1 MTDGK
6 GIVPVLA
13 VPMLDP
19 AQGRI
24 DVELP
29 AGLTITQIIEQ
40 TLPDRAVRR
49 EYIRVALVSENGSSI
64 VLEALWDRLKP
75 RPGVRVVIRIVPGK
89 GALKSILSI
98 VVAIAAVAIG
108 AFFAPML
115 AGTLGISQAGWQ
127 GIIGLGVTVVGN
139 LLINALI
146 PPPKPDNEQKNRY
159 TISGWRNRLE
169 PDGAVPVVLGDIR
182 FAPPFAVLP
191 HTQIIGDD
199 QYICAAFNV
208 GYGRVLLDDFRIG
221 ETSLGEYTGVEI
233 EVREGVAGDLPLRLI
248 PTQIAEETVGA
259 DLTRPKP
266 RDELGEII
274 SGPTIETPV
283 VRTTGAD
290 ASGASVIYALP
301 AGLFRTDDEGRLR
314 KTGVSIK
321 IQQRLVQAEEW
332 QDVTTLEI
340 TARKREGFYRQHTW
354 LFPSRGRWQV
364 RSVMM
369 TDETTS
375 MQVSNR
381 TAWAVLQTLRPE
393 YPINFHKP
401 LALIAVR
408 VKATH
413 QLNGQLDNFN
423 VRARRVCLDC
433 DQTTDTWVERPSRN
447 PASLYRYVLQSAANA
462 RPASDDGINLEEL
475 ADWHNFCR
483 LKGLK
488 YDRVI
493 DDPSL
498 SLRDVL
504 KEIAAAGRATP
515 RHDGRQWGVVIDR
528 PQLIAVDHFSPRNSF
543 GFKAT
548 KTHVRR
554 PDGIRVQFLDETND
568 NKPTE
573 RYIPWPGN
581 EGGPMNNVERMELP
595 GKTDPAEIYRET
607 RRRMYEIEHRPEV
620 YRLSLDS
627 PIGVATRGDKVMV
640 SQDTLDRT
648 QIAARVRSA
657 RGRMI
662 EIDETVTMVEGVD
675 YVVRFRVFE
684 VRPAHLPPDTV
695 GTSIIRPVITR
706 PGETSLL
713 ALKTDGELP
722 QAGDLVLFG
731 TAGKESMALVVTG
744 VEAGEDLSS
753 HLRLVD
759 AAPIIDELTDALEIP
774 AWSGRVG
781 AEIDQ
786 NLLQP
791 PAPRFTSIVT
801 GMNGTDRLNGL
812 DYLIEPG
819 SGAILTASFQVEH
832 RLVGAPVWT
841 PITVPAAAG
850 GGEINSYT
858 RGQDLQLRARAISP
872 AGIPGPYTATIPV
885 TIGSKD
891 VGIPTALDASKIT
904 VGALLG
910 GAVIQLVTSDDAATT
925 RIQVYRSQSAVLDRA
940 TDAVKGPVPVEQSRS
955 YSLPTGDATRE
966 NLLLNG
972 VFDTDTVWGKGT
984 GWTIGSGKASKTAGT
999 ASALSQALAA
1009 QAGKWYRV
1017 YLELSGVT
1025 ASTITPRLT
1034 GGTTRN
1040 GTARAANGFFS
1051 DRIQAVTG
1059 NSTFELSATSTFVG
1073 SVDNVGVYL
1082 ETTTC
1087 LAQGVHY
1094 IWLEPQNDDGVPGP
1108 VAGPFTVTI
1117 L

>member
-1 MTDGK
+1 MTEK

-13 VPMLDP
+13 VPMLDL

-24 DVELP
+24 DKELP

-49 EYIRVALVSENGSSI
+49 EYIRVALVCENGSSI
-64 VLEALWDRLKP
+64 VVEALWDRVKP

-98 VVAIAAVAIG
+98 VVSIAAIAIG

-115 AGTLGISQAGWQ
+115 AGTLGITQAGWQ

-159 TISGWRNRLE
+159 SITGWRNRLD

-182 FAPPFAVLP
+182 FAPPFAILP

-221 ETSLGEYTGVEI
+221 ETSLAEYNNVEI
-233 EVREGVAGDLPLRLI
+233 EVREGIVTDPPLSLF
-248 PTQIAEETVGA
+248 PTQIAEEAIGA

-266 RDELGEII
+266 RDELGEIV

-290 ASGASVIYALP
+290 ASGASMIFAWP
-301 AGLFRTDDEGRLR
+301 GGLFKTNDKGKLR
-314 KTGVSIK
+314 NAGVSIK

-332 QDVTTLEI
+332 QDVTTLNI
-340 TARKREGFYRQHTW
+340 SARKREAFYRQHTW
-354 LFPSRGRWQV
+354 AFPSRGNWQA
-364 RSVMM
+364 RSIMM
-369 TDETTS
+369 TDETTNI
-375 MQVSNR
+375 QVSNR

-423 VRARRVCLDC
+423 VRARRFCLDY
-433 DQTTDTWVERPSRN
+433 DYVTGTWIERATRN
-447 PASLYRYVLQSAANA
+447 PAALYRYVLQSNANA
-462 RPASDDGINLEEL
+462 RPVADAGIDLEQL

-498 SLRDVL
+498 SLRDML
-504 KEIAAAGRATP
+504 KEIAAAGRAAP
-515 RHDGRQWGVVIDR
+515 RHDGRKWGVVVDR
-528 PQLIAVDHFSPRNSF
+528 PQLLAVDHFSPRNSY
-543 GFKAT
+543 GFRAT

-581 EGGPMNNVERMELP
+581 EGGPMNVIERLELP
-595 GKTDPAEIYRET
+595 GKTDPTEIYRET

-648 QIAARVRSA
+648 QVASRVRSA
-657 RGRMI
+657 TGRLI
-662 EIDETVTMVEGVD
+662 EIDETVSMDEGVA

-684 VRPAHLPPDTV
+684 ARPAHLPPDTV
-695 GTSIIRPVITR
+695 GTSIVRPVVTR

-713 ALKTDGELP
+713 LLSADGDLP
-722 QAGDLVLFG
+722 RAGDLLFFG
-731 TAGKESMALVVTG
+731 VAGSESLALTITAI
-744 VEAGEDLSS
+744 EAGEDLSS

-759 AAPIIDELTDALEIP
+759 AAPVIDELTDALVIP
-774 AWSGRVG
+774 AWSGRIG

-791 PAPRFTSIVT
+791 AAPRFTSIAT
-801 GMNGTDRLNGL
+801 GMDGTERVAGL

-819 SGAILTASFQVEH
+819 NGPILTASFEVGH
-832 RLVGAPVWT
+832 RLVGAPSWT
-841 PITVPAAAG
+841 VISIPAAAG
-850 GGEINSYT
+850 GGEINTYT
-858 RGQDLQLRARAISP
+858 RGQSLQLRARSMSP
-872 AGIPGPYTATIPV
+872 AGTPGPYTAVITV
-885 TIGSKD
+885 TIGNND
-891 VGIPTALDASKIT
+891 IAIPTALDASKIT

-910 GAVIQLVTSDDAATT
+910 GAVVQLVTSDDTATK
-925 RIQVYRSQSAVLDRA
+925 QVQIYRSTSAVLNRA
-940 TDAVKGPVPVEQSRS
+940 TDAVRTPVPVEPSRS
-955 YSLPTGDATRE
+955 YSLPIGDVTRE
-966 NLLLNG
+966 TLILNG
-972 VFDTDTVWGKGT
+972 GMDTDTVWGKGT
-984 GWTIGSGKASKTAGT
+984 GWTIGSGKATKAAGA
-999 ASALSQALAA
+999 ASVISQPLAA
-1009 QAGKWYRV
+1009 QAGKWYRI
-1017 YLELSGVT
+1017 YFDLSGVT
-1025 ASTITPRLT
+1025 AGSLTPRLT
-1034 GGTTRN
+1034 GGTTRD
-1040 GTARAANGFFS
+1040 GTARNTNGS
-1051 DRIQAVTG
+1051 YTDRIQAVSG
-1059 NSTFELSATSTFVG
+1059 NTTFELSATSTFVG
-1073 SVDNVGVYL
+1073 SVDNAGAYL

-1094 IWLEPQNDDGVPGP
+1094 IWLEPQNDDGAPGP
-1108 VAGPFTVTI
+1108 MAGPFVVTI
-1117 L
+1117 K